1 MKHSHTV
8 TILFSLFFLSG
19 AAFANLEVSVAS
31 LESASNKTLVKL
43 DTKNTF
49 DQGIKDARAWVFLMD
64 AEGKVVGNQA
74 QWIIGGDSSQ
84 KAPLEAE
91 DSQTFKVAIST
102 TSKPT
107 TAKVTFSKII
117 LADGTKVNPH
127 KSLVAKSK

>member
-64 AEGKVVGNQA
+64 ADGKVVGNQA
-74 QWIIGGDSSQ
+74 QWIIGGDSSE
-84 KAPLEAE
+84 KEPLKAE

-102 TSKPT
+102 TSKPMT
-107 TAKVTFSKII
+107 VKVTFSKII

>member
-1 MKHSHTV
+1 MSSCV
-8 TILFSLFFLSG
+8 
-19 AAFANLEVSVAS
+19 FANLEVSVAS
-31 LESASNKTLVKL
+31 LEGSSNKTLVEL

-64 AEGKVVGNQA
+64 ADGKVVGNQA

-84 KAPLEAE
+84 KEPLKSE
-91 DSQTFKVAIST
+91 DSQTFKVAITT

-107 TAKVTFSKII
+107 AAKVTFSKII

-127 KSLVAKSK
+127 KSLAAKVK

>member
-1 MKHSHTV
+1 MKYKHTLAF
-8 TILFSLFFLSG
+8 LFSLFILSS
-19 AAFANLEVSVAS
+19 AASANLEVSVAS
-31 LESASNKTLVKL
+31 LESASNKTLVEL

-64 AEGKVVGNQA
+64 AEGKVVGNQS

-84 KAPLEAE
+84 KESLEAE

-127 KSLVAKSK
+127 KSLVTKSQ

>member
-1 MKHSHTV
+1 MV
-8 TILFSLFFLSG
+8 IC
-19 AAFANLEVSVAS
+19 AFANLEVSVAS
-31 LESASNKTLVKL
+31 LEGSSNKALVEL

-64 AEGKVVGNQA
+64 AEGKVVGNQS

-84 KAPLEAE
+84 KEPLEAE

-117 LADGTKVNPH
+117 LADGSKVNPH
-127 KSLVAKSK
+127 KSLTTKSK